1 MKSNF
6 QRKNLKFLFLKVIF
20 YSKIGKFKPKYSV
33 YLLDLFPCQQRNT
46 LDDVLIDGRVWEMI
60 RIFLW

>member
-20 YSKIGKFKPKYSV
+20 YIKIGKFKPKYPV
-33 YLLDLFPCQQRNT
+33 YLLDLFFCQQRNT
-46 LDDVLIDGRVWEMI
+46 FNMGVVDINADTP
-60 RIFLW
+60 IF